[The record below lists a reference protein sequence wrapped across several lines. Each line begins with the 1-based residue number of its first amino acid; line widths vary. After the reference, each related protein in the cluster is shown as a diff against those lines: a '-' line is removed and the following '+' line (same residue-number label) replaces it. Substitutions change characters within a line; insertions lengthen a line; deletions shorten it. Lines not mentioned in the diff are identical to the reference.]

1 MTDERRFRQISQ
13 NTIILALMYHYFG
26 GDMQGHVHDG
36 ATPFETIHQFLN
48 GMLPYIIESLYSYRS
63 VTDVWNQ
70 FFKNRA
76 CTDVPEQK
84 MMDKRR
90 YPRRKKL
97 YMEEIPIT
105 AGDNRLKQEKCQHWQ
120 QSRPIFEKS
129 I

>member
-1 MTDERRFRQISQ
+1 MKYERWFRQISQ
-13 NTIILALMYHYFG
+13 NTIILDLMYHYFG

-36 ATPFETIHQFLN
+36 ATPFEIVHQFLN

-90 YPRRKKL
+90 YPRRKNFIRMVRRKYPL
-97 YMEEIPIT
+97 LLVIIV
-105 AGDNRLKQEKCQHWQ
+105 
-120 QSRPIFEKS
+120 
-129 I
+129 